1 MSLENQRNWLRLAM
15 VPGMSFGGSY
25 ALLKAFG
32 LPETIFAQSVSSL
45 STVLPQELALLV
57 HRSPGEDIETKI
69 QTILAWIKDIP
80 QVRLLVPSDKDFPK
94 RFLTVSQPPL
104 VVLAAGDVKLLSRK
118 TVSLVGS
125 SHPSADAEQ
134 TTQAW
139 VGALIKKE
147 LSLIQGEA
155 PGIEKIGL
163 LSALK
168 SKVPSLVIVSKNPLT
183 DDNFEQ
189 KLSFILN
196 KGLLISPLETAED
209 PWLMRQRLLVAS
221 TDHFVVIESS
231 IRSRVLSL
239 VREAADA
246 GRNVMAVP
254 GSIHSPLSKGCHK
267 LIREGAKLVE
277 SADDI
282 WDEIKN

>member
-94 RFLTVSQPPL
+94 RFLTVPQPPL

-118 TVSLVGS
+118 TVSLIGS

-147 LSLIQGEA
+147 LSLIQGET

-163 LSALK
+163 LTALK

-231 IRSRVLSL
+231 IRSKVLSL

>member
-45 STVLPQELALLV
+45 SAVLPQELALLV

>member
-94 RFLTVSQPPL
+94 RFLTVPQPPL

-163 LSALK
+163 LTALK

-231 IRSRVLSL
+231 IRSKVLSL

>member
-32 LPETIFAQSVSSL
+32 LPETIFAQSVLSL
-45 STVLPQELALLV
+45 STVLPQELAMLV
-57 HRSPGEDIETKI
+57 HRSPGEDVETKI
-69 QTILAWIKDIP
+69 QTILAWIKNIP

-94 RFLTVSQPPL
+94 RFLTVPQPPL

-125 SHPSADAEQ
+125 SHPSADAEL
-134 TTQAW
+134 TTQSW
-139 VGALIKKE
+139 VSALIKKE

-163 LSALK
+163 LTALK

-196 KGLLISPLETAED
+196 KGLLISPLEVSED

-282 WDEIKN
+282 WDEIKK

>member
-32 LPETIFAQSVSSL
+32 LPETIFAQSVLSL
-45 STVLPQELALLV
+45 STVLPQELAMLV
-57 HRSPGEDIETKI
+57 HRSPGEDVETKI
-69 QTILAWIKDIP
+69 QTILAWIKNIP

-94 RFLTVSQPPL
+94 RFLTVPQPPL

-125 SHPSADAEQ
+125 SHPSADAEL
-134 TTQAW
+134 TTQSW
-139 VGALIKKE
+139 VSALIKKE

-163 LSALK
+163 LTALK

-196 KGLLISPLETAED
+196 KGLLISPLEVSED

>member
-32 LPETIFAQSVSSL
+32 LPETIFAQSVLSL
-45 STVLPQELALLV
+45 STVLPQELAVLV
-57 HRSPGEDIETKI
+57 HRSPGEDVETKI
-69 QTILAWIKDIP
+69 QTILAWIKNIP

-94 RFLTVSQPPL
+94 RFLTVPQPPL

-125 SHPSADAEQ
+125 SHPSADAEL
-134 TTQAW
+134 TTRSW
-139 VGALIKKE
+139 VSALIKKE
-147 LSLIQGEA
+147 LSLIQGGA

-196 KGLLISPLETAED
+196 KGLLISPLEVAED
-209 PWLMRQRLLVAS
+209 SWLMRQRLLVAS

>member
-32 LPETIFAQSVSSL
+32 LPETIFAQSVLSL
-45 STVLPQELALLV
+45 STVLPQELAMLV
-57 HRSPGEDIETKI
+57 HRSPGEDVETKI
-69 QTILAWIKDIP
+69 QTILAWIKNIP

-94 RFLTVSQPPL
+94 RFLTVPQPPM
-104 VVLAAGDVKLLSRK
+104 VVLAAGDVKLLSRE

-125 SHPSADAEQ
+125 SHPSADAEL
-134 TTQAW
+134 TTRSW
-139 VGALIKKE
+139 VSALIKKE

-163 LSALK
+163 LTALK

-196 KGLLISPLETAED
+196 KGLLISPLEVSED

>member
-57 HRSPGEDIETKI
+57 HRSPGEGIETKI

-94 RFLTVSQPPL
+94 RFLTVPQPPL

-163 LSALK
+163 LRALK

-196 KGLLISPLETAED
+196 KGLLISPLEAAED
-209 PWLMRQRLLVAS
+209 SWLMRQRLLVAS

>member
-32 LPETIFAQSVSSL
+32 LPETIFAQSVLSL
-45 STVLPQELALLV
+45 STVLPQELAVLV
-57 HRSPGEDIETKI
+57 HRSPGEDVETKI
-69 QTILAWIKDIP
+69 QTILAWIKNIP

-94 RFLTVSQPPL
+94 RFLTVPQPPL

-125 SHPSADAEQ
+125 SHPSADAEL
-134 TTQAW
+134 TTRSW
-139 VGALIKKE
+139 VSALIKKE
-147 LSLIQGEA
+147 LSLIQGGA

-196 KGLLISPLETAED
+196 KGLLISPLEAAED
-209 PWLMRQRLLVAS
+209 SWLMRQRLLVAS

>member
-118 TVSLVGS
+118 TVSLIGS

-147 LSLIQGEA
+147 LSLIQGET

-163 LSALK
+163 LTALK

>member
-254 GSIHSPLSKGCHK
+254 GSIHSPFSKGCHK

>member
-32 LPETIFAQSVSSL
+32 LPETIFAQSVLSL
-45 STVLPQELALLV
+45 STVLPQELAMLV
-57 HRSPGEDIETKI
+57 HRSPGEDVETKI
-69 QTILAWIKDIP
+69 QTILAWIKNIP

-94 RFLTVSQPPL
+94 RFLTIPQPPL

-125 SHPSADAEQ
+125 SHPSADAEL
-134 TTQAW
+134 TTQSW
-139 VGALIKKE
+139 VSVLIKKE

-163 LSALK
+163 LTALK

-189 KLSFILN
+189 KLSFIFN
-196 KGLLISPLETAED
+196 KGLLISPLEVSED
-209 PWLMRQRLLVAS
+209 PWLMRQRLLLAS

>member
-32 LPETIFAQSVSSL
+32 LPETIFAQSVLSL
-45 STVLPQELALLV
+45 STVLPQELAMLV
-57 HRSPGEDIETKI
+57 HRSPGEDVETKI
-69 QTILAWIKDIP
+69 QTILAWIKNIP

-94 RFLTVSQPPL
+94 RFLTVPQPPL

-125 SHPSADAEQ
+125 SHPSADAEL
-134 TTQAW
+134 TTQSW
-139 VGALIKKE
+139 VSALIKKE
-147 LSLIQGEA
+147 LSLIQGET

-163 LSALK
+163 LTALK

-196 KGLLISPLETAED
+196 KGLLISSLEVSED

>member
-94 RFLTVSQPPL
+94 RFLTVPQPPL

-196 KGLLISPLETAED
+196 KGLLISPLEAAED
-209 PWLMRQRLLVAS
+209 SWLMRQRLLVAS

-231 IRSRVLSL
+231 IRSKVLSL

>member
-32 LPETIFAQSVSSL
+32 LPETIFAQSVLSL
-45 STVLPQELALLV
+45 STVLPQELAVLV
-57 HRSPGEDIETKI
+57 HRSPGEDVETKI
-69 QTILAWIKDIP
+69 QTILAWIKNIP

-94 RFLTVSQPPL
+94 RFLTVPQPPM
-104 VVLAAGDVKLLSRK
+104 VVLAAGDVKLLSRE

-125 SHPSADAEQ
+125 SHPSADAEL
-134 TTQAW
+134 TTRSW
-139 VGALIKKE
+139 VSALIKKE

-163 LSALK
+163 LTALK

>member
-15 VPGMSFGGSY
+15 VSGMSFGGSY

-32 LPETIFAQSVSSL
+32 LPETIFAQSVLSL
-45 STVLPQELALLV
+45 STVLPQELAMLV
-57 HRSPGEDIETKI
+57 HRSPGEDVETKI
-69 QTILAWIKDIP
+69 QTILAWIKNIP

-94 RFLTVSQPPL
+94 RFLTVPQPPL

-125 SHPSADAEQ
+125 SHPSADAEL
-134 TTQAW
+134 TTQSW
-139 VGALIKKE
+139 VSALIKKE

-163 LSALK
+163 LTALK

-196 KGLLISPLETAED
+196 KGLLISPLEVSED